1 MKKIAYMIVAL
12 AMVAAPMAFAD
23 TTWTGVNGINIKDAG
38 NWNSGLP
45 TGGSIGTVTDADVE
59 LLNDNGLGMSGGYDV
74 VFAGGS
80 TFTNNSAGKSN
91 FILNGAKFTFNDTSS
106 LATVRAGGH
115 ALDLRYNGTLGG
127 EFHWN
132 STGTFDNINRILLN
146 GTDALMTQ
154 STGLVIGSANLE
166 IYSAT
171 ARYVLSGG
179 ALVMDG
185 ILDSAFN
192 GKIDF
197 LTTGTGG
204 TLSIGTGQ
212 TSVLEGYIT
221 DGRIIL
227 DGAQATLA
235 DFSIM
240 DNGTIT
246 TLSVIPEPA
255 TLGMVVAFG
264 GSLLFIRRK
273 LMM

>member
-1 MKKIAYMIVAL
+1 MKKTTCMMIAL
-12 AMVAAPMAFAD
+12 AMVAVPMAFAD
-23 TTWTGVNGINIKDAG
+23 TVWTGPDGGEIRTSG
-38 NWNSGLP
+38 NWDNGLP
-45 TGGSIGTVTDADVE
+45 NGGSIGTVTDGAVE

-80 TFTNNSAGKSN
+80 SFTNNSASKSN

-106 LATVRAGGH
+106 LSTVRAGGH

-132 STGTFDNINRILLN
+132 STGTFGNLNRILLN
-146 GTDALMTQ
+146 GVDALMTQ
-154 STGLVIGSANLE
+154 STGLITGSANLE
-166 IYSAT
+166 IANAS

-235 DFSIM
+235 DFSIT